1 MKKGYLL
8 IGLFAIWCL
17 ACAIWYLFGVKGASH
32 DPVLFSPQPMLLAI
46 VEILVMILG
55 GFLLGFGLAWLM
67 REPAIFDL
75 REKVAEGRDHLVFKE
90 RELAET
96 QSNVDVAERRLREA
110 DERILSLVNDNDNRL
125 KDIEKERLRADD
137 AHKKAIEQ
145 EAKIKALDGEA
156 SSSRFRVRLLE
167 NEINERDQTI
177 DNLKLEIQKNPPVEH
192 RDWSDHPFVRPV
204 PIDPE
209 ERDDLT
215 QIKGIGPAFQRK
227 LNSLDIFTYRQLSE
241 MRGESIE
248 LLAEAISVFPDRI
261 HRDNWVGQAT
271 RLFLKKQEDG
281 QA

>member
-8 IGLFAIWCL
+8 IALFAIWCL

-32 DPVLFSPQPMLLAI
+32 DPALFSPQPMLLAI
-46 VEILVMILG
+46 IEILVMILG

-67 REPAIFDL
+67 REPALFEL
-75 REKVAEGRDHLVFKE
+75 REKVAEARDQINFRE

-96 QSNVDVAERRLREA
+96 QSNVDVAEKRLRQA
-110 DERILSLVNDNDNRL
+110 DERILSLMNDSESKI
-125 KDIEKERLRADD
+125 KDIEKEKMRADEGQRKAADQD
-137 AHKKAIEQ
+137 AKL
-145 EAKIKALDGEA
+145 KALDGEV
-156 SSSRFRVRLLE
+156 SSSRFRLRLLE
-167 NEINERDQTI
+167 NELAEKDQAI
-177 DNLKLEIQKNPPVEH
+177 EALKLEIQKNPPVEH

-204 PIDPE
+204 PADPD

-241 MRGESIE
+241 MRGESVE
-248 LLAEAISVFPDRI
+248 VLAEAISVFPDRI

-271 RLFLKKQEDG
+271 KLFLKKQEDG
-281 QA
+281 LA